1 MGTKNGYLAVSKKDG
16 IKYYFLLESN
26 RWTPDFMQV
35 SQCDIKPEKIEI
47 DMGQFPDMDPEY
59 HHEGVSIEGDF
70 IE

>member
-35 SQCDIKPEKIEI
+35 SQCDIKSEKIEI
-47 DMGQFPDMDPEY
+47 DMNQFPDMDPEY
-59 HHEGVSIEGDF
+59 SHEMVSIEGDF